1 MMLHQKITTS
11 PPSRRYLTVRELA
24 ERIGVSPQTIR
35 NWTKARAINPVLKR
49 GRVIRYDWEQ
59 VAKDLGIGQCSTLH
73 PAFEVVSCQ
82 ENSR

>member
-1 MMLHQKITTS
+1 MTQHQKFTTS
-11 PPSRRYLTVRELA
+11 PPHHRYLTVRELA

-59 VAKDLGIGQCSTLH
+59 VANDLGIGHCSTLH